1 MGKMERKEPYATQEE
16 FNQRVIRYRDIP
28 LVELATNVN
37 AHILSSERMTAIFV
51 TMAPNAIVPKHHH
64 EPEQVMLIVGGE
76 CDQIVGGKLYHLK
89 EGDVIIY
96 PSNMEHGTYA
106 SDKGCRT
113 IEFFAPI
120 RQDYMEKLEA
130 VKRKWGNS

>member
-1 MGKMERKEPYATQEE
+1 MERKEPYATQEE

-28 LVELATNVN
+28 LVELVPNAK

-51 TMAPNAIVPKHHH
+51 TMAPNTIVPVHHH
-64 EPEQVMLIVGGE
+64 EPEQIMIIVGGE

-89 EGDVIIY
+89 EGDVICY
-96 PSNMEHGTYA
+96 ASNEEHGTYA

-113 IEFFAPI
+113 IEFFTPV
-120 RQDYMEKLEA
+120 RQEYMAKLEA
-130 VKRKWGNS
+130 VKKSLEK